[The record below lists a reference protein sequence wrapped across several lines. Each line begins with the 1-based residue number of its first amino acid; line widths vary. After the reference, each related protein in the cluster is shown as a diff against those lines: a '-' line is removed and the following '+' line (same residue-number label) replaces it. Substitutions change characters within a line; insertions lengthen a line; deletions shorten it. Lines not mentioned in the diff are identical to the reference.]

1 MILSKEDKAHL
12 DVAYS
17 LGFIDS
23 PSEDA
28 LLTRWKKYNS
38 ENHEF
43 GPSHLCL
50 EGYIEMEKTSFMLRY
65 VKNDKGEISN
75 DSIKIFY
82 DENIDLFTRAEG
94 DIFELFEVS
103 EIIKKR
109 IKEKEY
115 FDYVERVLLQYNQ

>member
-23 PSEDA
+23 TSEAA
-28 LLTRWKKYNS
+28 LLSRWKQYNS
-38 ENHEF
+38 ESHQF
-43 GPSHLCL
+43 GPSYLCL

-65 VKNDKGEISN
+65 VKNAKSEISS
-75 DSIKIFY
+75 DAIKIFY
-82 DENIDLFTRAEG
+82 DENKDLFTRAEG